1 MMSTGIGKNLG
12 IITLAALLLT
22 CSFSLAVLLL
32 LKKQFRSC
40 THSMS
45 NTACILAIDQGTT
58 GTTAL
63 LVDVEGNII
72 ARGYQEFTQYYP
84 HPGWVEHDPEEIWAA
99 TLQAIDA
106 LFDDR
111 PLNIV
116 AIGIANQRETALV
129 WDRQTGKPI
138 YPAIV
143 WQCRRTADMC
153 ASLEKQGIAEEIKAK
168 TGLVLD
174 AYFSGTKIAWILD
187 HVRGA
192 RERAEHGE
200 LAFGTVDTWLLW
212 KLTDKA
218 VHKTDYTN
226 ASRTLLFNINTLS
239 WDETLLEMFDVP
251 GTMLPEV
258 CPSASNFGTAGFYRN
273 FWLETFG
280 KNVSLD
286 GIPIAGIAGDQQS
299 ALFGQLCTNPGMAKN
314 TYGTGCFLMLNTGNE
329 KVETETG
336 LLTTLAC
343 SLDEN
348 PVYALEGSVFVA
360 GAAVQWLRD
369 GIEVINSAQETEEIA
384 TRIPDSGGVFVV
396 PAFTGLGAPYWDP
409 EARGAILGLTRGST
423 RSQIVRATLESIAYQ
438 SADVVTAMLDETDV
452 AINRL
457 RVDGGATANNFLMQF
472 QADILGID
480 IERPA
485 QIESTGLGA
494 AYLAGIT
501 TGVWNNVE
509 ELETYQSK
517 QANLESNA
525 LKARVFSP
533 QINADQR
540 NLKLA
545 QWKKAVQRV
554 IG

>member
-1 MMSTGIGKNLG
+1 
-12 IITLAALLLT
+12 
-22 CSFSLAVLLL
+22 
-32 LKKQFRSC
+32 
-40 THSMS
+40 MS

-63 LVDVEGNII
+63 LVDVNGNII
-72 ARGYQEFTQYYP
+72 ARGYQEFTQSYP
-84 HPGWVEHDPEEIWAA
+84 RPGWVEHDPEEIWDA

-106 LFDDR
+106 LFDGR
-111 PLNIV
+111 PLNIA
-116 AIGIANQRETALV
+116 AIGIVNQRETTLV

-138 YPAIV
+138 HPAIV

-153 ASLEKQGIAEEIKAK
+153 TALENQGVAGEIKAK

-187 HVRGA
+187 HVNGA
-192 RERAEHGE
+192 RERAERGE

-239 WDETLLEMFDVP
+239 WDETLLEMFNVP
-251 GTMLPEV
+251 RAVLPEV
-258 CPSASNFGTAGFYRN
+258 CPSASNFGTANFYRN

-286 GIPIAGIAGDQQS
+286 GIPIAGIAGDQQA
-299 ALFGQLCTNPGMAKN
+299 ALFGQLCTSPGMAKN
-314 TYGTGCFLMLNTGNE
+314 TYGTGCFLMLNTGDE

-369 GIEVINSAQETEEIA
+369 GIEIIKSAQETEEIA

-409 EARGAILGLTRGST
+409 AARGAILGLTRGST
-423 RSQIVRATLESIAYQ
+423 RAQIVRATLESIAYQ
-438 SADVVTAMLDETDV
+438 SADVVTAMLHETGVTID
-452 AINRL
+452 RL
-457 RVDGGATANNFLMQF
+457 RVDGGAAANNFLMQF

-480 IERPA
+480 VERPA

-494 AYLAGIT
+494 AYLAGMT
-501 TGVWNNVE
+501 TGIWNNIG
-509 ELETYQSK
+509 ELEGHRSQ
-517 QANLESNA
+517 QAGLESDA

-533 QINADQR
+533 QIDADQR

-554 IG
+554 MN

>member
-1 MMSTGIGKNLG
+1 
-12 IITLAALLLT
+12 
-22 CSFSLAVLLL
+22 
-32 LKKQFRSC
+32 
-40 THSMS
+40 MS

-63 LVDVEGNII
+63 LVDVNGNIV
-72 ARGYQEFTQYYP
+72 ARGYQEFTQSYP
-84 HPGWVEHDPEEIWAA
+84 HPGWVEHDPEEIWSA

-106 LFDDR
+106 LFDER

-116 AIGIANQRETALV
+116 AIGIANQRETTLV

-138 YPAIV
+138 HPAIV
-143 WQCRRTADMC
+143 WQCRRTADLC
-153 ASLEKQGIAEEIKAK
+153 TALAQRGVAEEIKTK

-187 HVRGA
+187 HVSGA
-192 RERAEHGE
+192 RERAERGE

-239 WDETLLEMFDVP
+239 WDETLLEMFNVP
-251 GTMLPEV
+251 RSVLPEV
-258 CPSASNFGTAGFYRN
+258 CPSSNNFGTASFYRN

-286 GIPIAGIAGDQQS
+286 GIPIAGIAGDQQA

-314 TYGTGCFLMLNTGNE
+314 TYGTGCFLMLNTGDE

-343 SLDEN
+343 SLDET

-369 GIEVINSAQETEEIA
+369 GIEIIKRAAETEEIA
-384 TRIPDSGGVFVV
+384 RRIPDSGGVFVV
-396 PAFTGLGAPYWDP
+396 PAFTGLGAPYWDS
-409 EARGAILGLTRGST
+409 EARGAILGLTRGTT
-423 RSQIVRATLESIAYQ
+423 RAQIVRATLESIAYQ
-438 SADVVTAMLDETDV
+438 SADVVTAMLEETDV
-452 AINRL
+452 TIDRL

-480 IERPA
+480 VERPA

-501 TGVWNNVE
+501 TGVWNDIE
-509 ELETYQSK
+509 ALETHRSE
-517 QANLESNA
+517 QATLSSDA
-525 LKARVFSP
+525 LKASVFSP
-533 QINADQR
+533 QIDADAR
-540 NLKLA
+540 NLKRA
-545 QWKKAVQRV
+545 QWKKAVRRV
-554 IG
+554 MD

>member
-1 MMSTGIGKNLG
+1 MP
-12 IITLAALLLT
+12 
-22 CSFSLAVLLL
+22 
-32 LKKQFRSC
+32 
-40 THSMS
+40 
-45 NTACILAIDQGTT
+45 NTACILSIDQGTT
-58 GTTAL
+58 GTTTL
-63 LVDVEGNII
+63 LVDLEGNII
-72 ARGYQEFTQYYP
+72 AQGYQEFTQYYP
-84 HPGWVEHDPEEIWAA
+84 QPGWVEHDPEEIWNA

-106 LFDDR
+106 LFVDN

-116 AIGIANQRETALV
+116 AIGIANQRETTLV

-153 ASLEKQGIAEEIKAK
+153 ASLEKQGVAEEIKAK

-187 HVRGA
+187 QVEGA
-192 RERAEHGE
+192 RERAERGE
-200 LAFGTVDTWLLW
+200 LAFGTIDTWLLW
-212 KLTDKA
+212 KLSDGA

-239 WDETLLEMFDVP
+239 WDETLLEMFNVP
-251 GTMLPEV
+251 KAMLPEV
-258 CPSASNFGTAGFYRN
+258 CPSASNFGTASFYRN

-280 KNVSLD
+280 KNISLD
-286 GIPIAGIAGDQQS
+286 GIPIAGIAGDQQA
-299 ALFGQLCTNPGMAKN
+299 ALFGQLCTDPGMAKN
-314 TYGTGCFLMLNTGNE
+314 TYGTGCFLMLNTGAE
-329 KVETETG
+329 KIETKTG

-369 GIEVINSAQETEEIA
+369 GLKIISSAQETEKIA
-384 TRIPDSGGVFVV
+384 MHIPDSGGIFVV

-409 EARGAILGLTRGST
+409 EARGAILGLTLGST
-423 RSQIVRATLESIAYQ
+423 REQIVRATLESIAYQ
-438 SADVVTAMLDETDV
+438 SADVVTAMLTETAVTID
-452 AINRL
+452 RL
-457 RVDGGATANNFLMQF
+457 RVDGGAAANNFLMQL

-480 IERPA
+480 VERPE

-501 TGVWNNVE
+501 TGIWNDIE
-509 ELETYQSK
+509 ELETHRSG
-517 QANLESNA
+517 QATLASNA
-525 LKARVFSP
+525 RKAKVFSP
-533 QINADQR
+533 QIDTDQR
-540 NLKLA
+540 NQKLA
-545 QWKKAVQRV
+545 QWRRAVQRV
-554 IG
+554 MG